1 MPSNPP
7 PPDRGRARAGQ
18 QPAPS
23 RLLAAGVGDG
33 APARTTAEPAGRGT
47 RKVRR
52 RLSAGARRAQLIDAA
67 RGVFLAEGMAGARTR
82 RIAEVAGVNEALL
95 YQHFSSKE
103 EIFDEAVVKPLH
115 DIVAKVIDVGGALP
129 PYDPGGLA
137 QHDLTEQYLAE
148 LLRTF
153 LEVAPLLGVVLF
165 SDRVT
170 GERFYADAVHPLA
183 AAISGVV
190 RDAFPTWSHREFDPE
205 LVTLSVIGACISL
218 SLEHHF
224 TGREIDVEGTARQL
238 TDLLFFGLAAGPDA
252 PGAPARPRGRRRRA

>member
-1 MPSNPP
+1 V
-7 PPDRGRARAGQ
+7 RGKRQRL
-18 QPAPS
+18 PAEE
-23 RLLAAGVGDG
+23 RRVQLL
-33 APARTTAEPAGRGT
+33 
-47 RKVRR
+47 
-52 RLSAGARRAQLIDAA
+52 DAA

-115 DIVAKVIDVGGALP
+115 DIVAKVIEVGGVLP
-129 PYDPGGLA
+129 TYDPEGRA
-137 QHDLTEQYLAE
+137 QHDLTEQYVGD

-153 LEVAPLLGVVLF
+153 IEVAPLLGVVLF
-165 SDRVT
+165 SDRST
-170 GERFYADAVHPLA
+170 GERFYADAIRPLA

-205 LVTLSVIGACISL
+205 LVTLSVIGTCISL

-224 TGREIDVEGTARQL
+224 AGRAVDVDGTARQL
-238 TDLLFFGLAAGPDA
+238 TDMLFYGLLDPIDPPTDTAANPRRRAAGPDQT
-252 PGAPARPRGRRRRA
+252 RR